1 MNQATEN
8 GRTPL
13 IFAAYEGHAAVVA
26 ALLAAGAA
34 VNRKTQWGDTALT
47 QAQGEEVTDV
57 LADHVAFIASVAA
70 DPGVLVRGFVVA
82 LHFGAAAGGAG
93 AASATHEAP
102 PPHCTIKA
110 PLRWAPPAARA
121 AVLALAQDMAA
132 SQLAAALCLCLAASR
147 TTAGHSLVEVL
158 GPDPASLVA
167 SFLQPSSPEARAAV
181 RAMARLA
188 PRVEAGAPR
197 GRGAMW
203 GCAGVCLGGAQE
215 PQGGGA
221 RGCGAA
227 WACTGLCLDHPRGVS
242 HLWTRAPCCLSH
254 LCCFSSRCPPPCELP
269 AG

>member
-1 MNQATEN
+1 MEN

-13 IFAAYEGHAAVVA
+13 IVAAYEGHAAVVAALLAAGAAVDQATEGGATPLFKAAHRGHAAMVAALLAAGAAVDQAMGDGCTPLIVAAQQGHATLVA

-181 RAMARLA
+181 RAMARLHA
-188 PRVEAGAPR
+188 
-197 GRGAMW
+197 
-203 GCAGVCLGGAQE
+203 
-215 PQGGGA
+215 
-221 RGCGAA
+221 
-227 WACTGLCLDHPRGVS
+227 
-242 HLWTRAPCCLSH
+242 
-254 LCCFSSRCPPPCELP
+254 
-269 AG
+269 